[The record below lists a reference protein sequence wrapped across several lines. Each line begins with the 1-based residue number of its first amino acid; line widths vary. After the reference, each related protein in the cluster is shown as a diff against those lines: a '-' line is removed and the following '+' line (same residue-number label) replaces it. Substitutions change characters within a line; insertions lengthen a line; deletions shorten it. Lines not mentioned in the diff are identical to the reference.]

1 MINHNL
7 YFQIEITARKIR
19 HFGQSILNKYQLDI
33 TIEQWLVLKTILENE
48 GVSQLRIG
56 ELLLKDKPTISRMI
70 KHLVNCGYIK
80 KENDALDLR
89 KYSINLTDKGHELM
103 DKLLP
108 IIENIRLQGLNSI
121 TESEQ
126 TSLNNILLKIQNNI
140 AK

>member
-70 KHLVNCGYIK
+70 KHLVN
-80 KENDALDLR
+80 
-89 KYSINLTDKGHELM
+89 
-103 DKLLP
+103 
-108 IIENIRLQGLNSI
+108 
-121 TESEQ
+121 
-126 TSLNNILLKIQNNI
+126 
-140 AK
+140 

>member
-1 MINHNL
+1 
-7 YFQIEITARKIR
+7 
-19 HFGQSILNKYQLDI
+19 
-33 TIEQWLVLKTILENE
+33 
-48 GVSQLRIG
+48 
-56 ELLLKDKPTISRMI
+56 
-70 KHLVNCGYIK
+70 
-80 KENDALDLR
+80 
-89 KYSINLTDKGHELM
+89 M